1 MAKKT
6 LKKKVKAK
14 ASKSKSGLGQLTDPV
29 VNSARDIWRAGL
41 GAFSLAQ
48 QEGSKVVGQGAAMF
62 DNLVKEGAKLEAEGR
77 KTVDESSAAV
87 TSKVKAGR
95 SEIEGRIEAARKQA
109 EDGWDKLENVFE
121 DRVARV
127 MERLGI
133 PTAEDIDKLTR
144 QIEGLGEQVA
154 RLAKQ
159 KAAAKAKPATPAAKP
174 RAEKAKPATRAVKA
188 KADKAKVEK
197 AKVEKVR
204 AAVETTVYH
213 LLPKEDQWAVRRE
226 GEDRNLRV
234 LDTKREALDVAREI
248 AQAHEP
254 SRLVVHRAD
263 GTIQDSFNYGENA

>member
-6 LKKKVKAK
+6 LKKKVKA
-14 ASKSKSGLGQLTDPV
+14 SKSKAGLGQLTDPV

-48 QEGSKVVGQGAAMF
+48 QEGGKVVGQGAAIF
-62 DNLVKEGAKLEAEGR
+62 DNLVKEGEKLEAEGR
-77 KTVDESSAAV
+77 KAVDESGAAV
-87 TSKVKAGR
+87 SKKAKARR
-95 SEIEGRIEAARKQA
+95 SIIEGKVDAARKQA

-133 PTAEDIDKLTR
+133 PTAGDLDKLSR

-154 RLAKQ
+154 KLAKQ
-159 KAAAKAKPATPAAKP
+159 KAAANA
-174 RAEKAKPATRAVKA
+174 RPATRSARPKTG
-188 KADKAKVEK
+188 KPKTEK
-197 AKVEKVR
+197 AST
-204 AAVETTVYH
+204 AVTTSVYH

-263 GTIQDSFNYGENA
+263 GTIQDSFNYGEDA

>member
-1 MAKKT
+1 MAKKS
-6 LKKKVKAK
+6 LKKKV
-14 ASKSKSGLGQLTDPV
+14 SKSKSKSKAGLGQLTDPV

-77 KTVDESSAAV
+77 KAVDESSASV
-87 TSKVKAGR
+87 SREVKAR
-95 SEIEGRIEAARKQA
+95 RNLIEDRIDAARKQA

-133 PTAEDIDKLTR
+133 PTADDLDKLNR
-144 QIEGLGEQVA
+144 QIEGLSGQVA
-154 RLAKQ
+154 KLAKQ
-159 KAAAKAKPATPAAKP
+159 KAAAKAQPAPRAAKP
-174 RAEKAKPATRAVKA
+174 KAEKPKAEKPKVKKPVAVKP
-188 KADKAKVEK
+188 KAAEK
-197 AKVEKVR
+197 S
-204 AAVETTVYH
+204 VYH

-226 GEDRNLRV
+226 GEDGNLRV
-234 LDTKREALDVAREI
+234 LNTKREALETAREI

-263 GTIQDSFNYGENA
+263 GTIQDSFHYGEDA

>member
-6 LKKKVKAK
+6 LKKKVKA
-14 ASKSKSGLGQLTDPV
+14 SKSKTGLGQLTDPV

-48 QEGSKVVGQGAAMF
+48 QEGSKVAGQGAAIF
-62 DNLVKEGAKLEAEGR
+62 ENLVKEGTKLESEGR
-77 KTVDESSAAV
+77 KAVDESSDSV
-87 TSKVKAGR
+87 SKKVKAR
-95 SEIEGRIEAARKQA
+95 RNKIEGTIDAARKQA

-133 PTAEDIDKLTR
+133 PTADDLDKLSR
-144 QIEGLGEQVA
+144 QIEGLSGQVA
-154 RLAKQ
+154 KLAKQ
-159 KAAAKAKPATPAAKP
+159 KAAAKAKPATRSARPK
-174 RAEKAKPATRAVKA
+174 AEKVKA
-188 KADKAKVEK
+188 EEAKAAS
-197 AKVEKVR
+197 
-204 AAVETTVYH
+204 ETSVYH

-263 GTIQDSFNYGENA
+263 GTIQDNFNYGEGA

>member
-14 ASKSKSGLGQLTDPV
+14 TTQSRTGLGQLTDPV
-29 VNSARDIWRAGL
+29 MNSARDIWRAGL

-48 QEGSKVVGQGAAMF
+48 QEGGKVVGQGAAIF
-62 DNLVKEGAKLEAEGR
+62 DNLVKEGARVEAEGR
-77 KTVDESSAAV
+77 KAVDDLGAPV
-87 TSKVKAGR
+87 SKKAKAGR
-95 SEIEGRIEAARKQA
+95 KEIESKLEAARKQA
-109 EDGWDKLENVFE
+109 EGGWDKLENVFE

-133 PTAEDIDKLTR
+133 PTSDDLDKLTR
-144 QIEGLGEQVA
+144 QIEGLSGQVA
-154 RLAKQ
+154 KLAKQ
-159 KAAAKAKPATPAAKP
+159 KAAAKAAP
-174 RAEKAKPATRAVKA
+174 RATRPRTEKTGSTS
-188 KADKAKVEK
+188 
-197 AKVEKVR
+197 
-204 AAVETTVYH
+204 ETTVYH

-263 GTIQDSFNYGENA
+263 GTIQDSFNYGEDA

>member
-14 ASKSKSGLGQLTDPV
+14 ASKSRAGLGQLTDPV

-48 QEGSKVVGQGAAMF
+48 QEGGKVVGQGAAIF

-77 KTVDESSAAV
+77 KAVDDGGATV
-87 TSKVKAGR
+87 TKKAKTGR
-95 SEIEGRIEAARKQA
+95 KEIEGKLEAARKQA
-109 EDGWDKLENVFE
+109 EGGWDKLENVFE

-133 PTAEDIDKLTR
+133 PTSDDLDKLTR
-144 QIEGLGEQVA
+144 QIEGLSGQVA
-154 RLAKQ
+154 KLAKQ
-159 KAAAKAKPATPAAKP
+159 KAAAQKAAPRAAKP
-174 RAEKAKPATRAVKA
+174 
-188 KADKAKVEK
+188 KVEK
-197 AKVEKVR
+197 PRVEKTR
-204 AAVETTVYH
+204 AQKPKNVKTKPAAETTVYH

-234 LDTKREALDVAREI
+234 LDTKREALNVAREI
-248 AQAHEP
+248 AQGHEP

-263 GTIQDSFNYGENA
+263 GTIQDSFNYGEDA